1 MACFVAP
8 LDRGCPSKPRRVN
21 GKDSGFVPFPLR
33 YAGSPVP
40 DRIARMSSANNLV
53 ELRQL
58 LAERFPQ
65 VRIGLP
71 ALASPVQAIATGVPG
86 LDSILGGGFPRGEL
100 TELVGAG
107 RGSGSCLVLH
117 SLLRRAAMEGQPV
130 ALVDG
135 ADSFDVTS
143 VIPEVLAHLLW
154 VRCAR
159 TDDALKAA
167 DLLLRDPNFSLVVI
181 DLKLNSPEQLRK
193 INASVWHRFARLLEQ
208 NKTTVLVITPRPLIS
223 GVNCRVQCENRLG
236 IDTLTH
242 VPSQVLPTLR
252 FSLPRSLAAQ
262 AEAQAAKA
270 G

>member
-1 MACFVAP
+1 
-8 LDRGCPSKPRRVN
+8 
-21 GKDSGFVPFPLR
+21 
-33 YAGSPVP
+33 
-40 DRIARMSSANNLV
+40 MSSANNLV

-65 VRIGLP
+65 ARIGLP
-71 ALASPVQAIATGVPG
+71 ALAGSLPAIATGVPG
-86 LDSILGGGFPRGEL
+86 LDSILDGGLPRGEL

-107 RGSGSCLVLH
+107 GGSGSCLVLH
-117 SLLRRAAMEGQPV
+117 ALLRRAAMEGHPV

-135 ADSFDVTS
+135 ADSFDVTA
-143 VIPEVLAHLLW
+143 VAPEVLAHLLW

-193 INASVWHRFARLLEQ
+193 INTSVWHRFARLLEQ
-208 NKTTVLVITPRPLIS
+208 NETTVLVITPKPLIS
-223 GVNCRVQCENRLG
+223 GVSCRVQCENRLG
-236 IDTLTH
+236 IDALKH
-242 VPSQVLPTLR
+242 VPSQVLPTLQ
-252 FSLPRSLAAQ
+252 FSLPRSLTAQ
-262 AEAQAAKA
+262 GEARTAKA

>member
-1 MACFVAP
+1 
-8 LDRGCPSKPRRVN
+8 
-21 GKDSGFVPFPLR
+21 
-33 YAGSPVP
+33 
-40 DRIARMSSANNLV
+40 MSSANNLV

-58 LAERFPQ
+58 LAARFPQ

-71 ALASPVQAIATGVPG
+71 ALAGSVPAIATEVPG
-86 LDSILGGGFPRGEL
+86 LDSILGGGLPRGEL

-117 SLLRRAAMEGQPV
+117 ALLRRAAMEGQPV

-135 ADSFDVTS
+135 ADSFDVTA
-143 VIPEVLAHLLW
+143 VAPEVLAHLLW

-167 DLLLRDPNFSLVVI
+167 DLLLRDPNFPLVVI

-193 INASVWHRFARLLEQ
+193 INASIWHRFARLLEQ
-208 NKTTVLVITPRPLIS
+208 NETTVLVITPKPLIS
-223 GVNCRVQCENRLG
+223 GVSCRVQCENRLG
-236 IDTLTH
+236 IDALLH
-242 VPSQVLPTLR
+242 VPSQILPTLR

-262 AEAQAAKA
+262 GETQAAKA